1 MLAKW
6 LPASANGYLNLV
18 PGVTGSMLVSPGVEY
33 EAEVSVLSR
42 GRDVPDALP
51 IADQLTVSF
60 PLPFLAIARPS
71 PLATRRSSASAKLAA
86 PFSNRTTP
94 NSSPSSRSTR
104 LCRWRSPRLRRPRK

>member
-42 GRDVPDALP
+42 GRDVLLMLY
-51 IADQLTVSF
+51 QLQTS
-60 PLPFLAIARPS
+60 
-71 PLATRRSSASAKLAA
+71 
-86 PFSNRTTP
+86 
-94 NSSPSSRSTR
+94 
-104 LCRWRSPRLRRPRK
+104 